1 MILRE
6 NKANAGHF
14 STRRQKKHEK
24 TASELPK
31 KKIETLKGSQGLKTY
46 LQVWEVIFS
55 NRKKGNQFVITEKNN
70 EPNQKSTEIVFNKNA
85 KMVSKS
91 LNIEGNSLKPF
102 QWWLK
107 VL

>member
-1 MILRE
+1 MRKLRL
-6 NKANAGHF
+6 
-14 STRRQKKHEK
+14 SCR
-24 TASELPK
+24 K
-31 KKIETLKGSQGLKTY
+31 KKKNETLRGSQGLKTY

-91 LNIEGNSLKPF
+91 LNTEGNSLKPF
-102 QWWLK
+102 
-107 VL
+107 